1 MSGMNDDDMS
11 PVFGRVLSA
20 MVTPMTPDGSEVDY
34 AQAARLA
41 AHLVDD
47 LGHDGLVVN
56 GTTGESPT
64 TTDAEKRA
72 LLDAVVT
79 AVGDR
84 ASVVAG
90 VGSFSTRHTVELAR
104 QAASI
109 GVDGLL
115 VVTPYYS
122 RPPVDALEDHF
133 LTVADATELPV
144 MLYDIPHRTGT
155 AISESSLIRL
165 SEHPNIRAV
174 KDAKGDVASSSFVMA
189 ESTLD
194 YYAGDD
200 AMLLPLLSV
209 GGVGVVGTSTH
220 FTARAAQG
228 IIEHFLAGRVEEAI
242 SANRHVLPAFRR
254 IFATQ
259 GCMMVKAVLNLQG
272 FSVGPCRAPMGAV
285 PDGIAESYA
294 QLLTNLGFSD

>member
-1 MSGMNDDDMS
+1 MNDDDMS

-20 MVTPMTPDGSEVDY
+20 MITPFTPDGSEVDY
-34 AQAARLA
+34 AQVARLA
-41 AHLVDD
+41 SHLVDD
-47 LGHDGLVVN
+47 LGHDGLIVN

-64 TTDAEKRA
+64 TTDEEKRA
-72 LLDAVVT
+72 ILDAVVT

-90 VGSFSTRHTVELAR
+90 VGSFSTKHTIELSR
-104 QAASI
+104 QAASV

-133 LTVADATELPV
+133 LAVADSTALPV

-155 AISESSLIRL
+155 AIPEDLLIRL
-165 SEHPNIRAV
+165 AEHPNIRAV
-174 KDAKGDVASSSFVMA
+174 KDAKGDVASSSVVLA
-189 ESTLD
+189 NTELA

-200 AMLLPLLSV
+200 AMLLPLLAV

-220 FTARAAQG
+220 FTAPAVRE
-228 IIEHFLAGRVEEAI
+228 IIDHFLAGRSQEAML
-242 SANRHVLPAFRR
+242 ANRHALPAFKGV
-254 IFATQ
+254 FATQ
-259 GCMMVKAVLNLQG
+259 GCMMVKATLAARG
-272 FSVGPCRAPMGAV
+272 FDVGPCRPPMGKVAPETV
-285 PDGIAESYA
+285 QAFA
-294 QLLTNLGFSD
+294 QLLENLGFGA